1 MQDDA
6 KRSDNLLFPDI
17 VPADLAALGRDR
29 IKAMM
34 ETQKEFLGTL
44 EEMNRS
50 WLSRTDTLTKLIAEL
65 SENLSKARSVP
76 ETTDA
81 YQHFGK
87 RRMEVFLEDSRRFF
101 DTSQKFMEATVRLL
115 DQSSPTAEGLAAEE
129 KTAEAADADAGE
141 MPHRL
146 PRAGRGGR

>member
-6 KRSDNLLFPDI
+6 KRSGNLLFPEI
-17 VPADLAALGRDR
+17 VPAELAALGRER

-34 ETQKEFLGTL
+34 ETQKEFVSTL
-44 EEMNRS
+44 EEMNRT

-65 SENLSKARSVP
+65 TENLSKARSVP

-81 YQHFGK
+81 YQQWGK
-87 RRMEVFLEDSRRFF
+87 RRMEVLLEDSRRFF
-101 DTSQKFMEATVRLL
+101 DNSQKFMEATVRLL
-115 DQSSPTAEGLAAEE
+115 DQSSPNDENRLADE
-129 KTAEAADADAGE
+129 KPAEAADADAVE

-146 PRAGRGGR
+146 PRTGRGSR

>member
-6 KRSDNLLFPDI
+6 KRSGNLLFPEI

-101 DTSQKFMEATVRLL
+101 DNSQKFMEATVRLL
-115 DQSSPTAEGLAAEE
+115 DQSSPNGESRVEEEKPSAATEDGAAEMRQRMSRS
-129 KTAEAADADAGE
+129 A
-141 MPHRL
+141 
-146 PRAGRGGR
+146 RGGR